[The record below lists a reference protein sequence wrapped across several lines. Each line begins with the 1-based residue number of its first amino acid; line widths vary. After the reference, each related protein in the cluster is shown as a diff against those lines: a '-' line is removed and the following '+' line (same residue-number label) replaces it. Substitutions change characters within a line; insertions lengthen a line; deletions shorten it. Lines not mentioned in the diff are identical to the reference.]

1 MDNAELLTQI
11 AALIEQS
18 EERTSKRIQSLE
30 TEMKAMETRINLKI
44 ENDVAKR
51 IDSLFD
57 GYKLVHEKQ
66 WELEHKVEALEAR
79 LAKLEAIAG

>member
-11 AALIEQS
+11 AAMLESQMQQINEKFEKQNV
-18 EERTSKRIQSLE
+18 EIQ
-30 TEMKAMETRINLKI
+30 KIKIAI

>member
-1 MDNAELLTQI
+1 MKMDNAELLTQI
-11 AALIEQS
+11 AAMLESQMQQINEKFEKQNV
-18 EERTSKRIQSLE
+18 EIQ
-30 TEMKAMETRINLKI
+30 KIKIAI